1 MGSRF
6 VVHRDEVAGQ
16 GADGAIERPTL
27 TEDFGCSFL
36 TETVRSIEA
45 GVTAGYESGPREEAL
60 FILAGTGALL
70 LGEREIEFGPESGI
84 QLAPGEA
91 YRLRAAGSAGVD
103 LVSMVVLQPAGDGVA
118 VGPRRVI
125 SRLGEQDVGHATAGR
140 EYRILAGPETGFR
153 SGTHFVGYI
162 PAGAAAPVHYHRYN
176 EVIYVIEGE
185 GVLHIDGEHNPI
197 RAGSCIHLPAR
208 VLHQIENTG
217 DIPIREVAVFVPGGS
232 PAAAY
237 LPDGTSAYA
246 GEPDDPD
253 RQ

>member
-6 VVHRDEVAGQ
+6 VVHRDEIAGR
-16 GADGAIERPTL
+16 GADGAIELPIL
-27 TEDFGCSFL
+27 TEDFGCAFL
-36 TETVRSIEA
+36 TESVRSIA
-45 GVTAGYESGPREEAL
+45 PGTTGSYESGRHEEAL

-70 LGEREIEFGPESGI
+70 LGEQEIGFGPESGI
-84 QLAPGEA
+84 QIAPGQE
-91 YRLRAAGSAGVD
+91 YRLWADDPAGVD
-103 LVSMVVLQPAGDGVA
+103 LVSVRVLHPAGDDVPI
-118 VGPRRVI
+118 GPRRVI
-125 SRLGEQDVGHATAGR
+125 SRLGDQDIGHATAGR
-140 EYRILAGPETGFR
+140 EYRILAGPATGFR

-162 PAGAAAPVHYHRYN
+162 PTGAAAPVHYHRYN
-176 EVIYVIEGE
+176 EVIYVLEGA
-185 GVLHIDGEHNPI
+185 GVLHIAGERNPI

-246 GEPDDPD
+246 GEPD
-253 RQ
+253 R